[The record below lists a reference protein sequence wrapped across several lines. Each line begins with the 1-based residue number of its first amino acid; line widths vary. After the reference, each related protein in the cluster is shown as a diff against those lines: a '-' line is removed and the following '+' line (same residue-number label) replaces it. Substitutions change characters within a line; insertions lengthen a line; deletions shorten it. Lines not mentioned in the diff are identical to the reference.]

1 MWGAAVWRAV
11 PVSLLGQS
19 RYLGLRRLQS
29 VPAGIN
35 WPISH
40 RYMATSG
47 LDHQLKIFD
56 LRGTFQ
62 PLSSRTLPQGA
73 GHLAFSQR
81 GLLVAGMGDVVNI
94 WAGQGKGSPPSLE
107 QPYLTHRLSG
117 NVHGLQFCPFEDVL
131 GVGHSGGITSMLV
144 PGEWPHRT
152 RSAHGLEIAREGQ
165 QASQSRTTGLGSVPC
180 SSSVYPSLA
189 PSLRG
194 C

>member
-1 MWGAAVWRAV
+1 
-11 PVSLLGQS
+11 
-19 RYLGLRRLQS
+19 
-29 VPAGIN
+29 
-35 WPISH
+35 
-40 RYMATSG
+40 MATSG

-94 WAGQGKGSPPSLE
+94 WAGQGKASPPSLE

-117 NVHGLQFCPFEDVL
+117 HVHGLQFCPFEDVL
-131 GVGHSGGITSMLV
+131 GVGHSGGFTSMLV
-144 PGEWPHRT
+144 PGEWP
-152 RSAHGLEIAREGQ
+152 
-165 QASQSRTTGLGSVPC
+165 SVIT
-180 SSSVYPSLA
+180 SVRGRGPVSPELQDEVQLHVLPSLP

-194 C
+194 CGA